1 MEMHEYWDE
10 FTGGEKDQFQ
20 RAARRLLRTTFIVRD
35 KDEDS
40 KKLYYFVSNQR
51 EALSLYLGYIGFDL
65 IVDRENG
72 VIMLRNLDEG
82 GEFGRVGSNRL
93 MLKKVDSLLLCAIW
107 TIYDDKIHS
116 GTMSRKIFISVMDLN
131 FTLEKF
137 GVKDI
142 IDKTTMSDS
151 LKLFKKYNLLDVVG
165 KVGDPDCRIALFPS
179 LLYCMNDDEFET
191 FLKNA
196 TDRML
201 QRKSGFNADD
211 DEDDIDD
218 MA

>member
-93 MLKKVDSLLLCAIW
+93 MLRKVDSLLLCAIW

-116 GTMSRKIFISVMDLN
+116 GTMSRKIFISVMDIN

-142 IDKTTMSDS
+142 FDKTTIGES

-179 LLYCMNDDEFET
+179 LLYCMNDDEFEI

-201 QRKSGFNADD
+201 QRKSGFNS
-211 DEDDIDD
+211 DEDED
-218 MA
+218 MDEETE